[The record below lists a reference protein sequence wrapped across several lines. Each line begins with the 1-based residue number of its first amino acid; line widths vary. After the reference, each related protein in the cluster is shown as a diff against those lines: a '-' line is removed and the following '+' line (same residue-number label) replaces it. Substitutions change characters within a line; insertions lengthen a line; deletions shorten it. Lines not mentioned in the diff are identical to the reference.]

1 MVRLNAT
8 GVKSEDD
15 IKCLTMREPC
25 KHCGGSEGF
34 ITTRSGQDC
43 VHCACCDKWQY
54 NAPRTETGRKARTF
68 STVHDAIS
76 SKQRA
81 RIVLRASGRCE
92 MCGAKYS
99 DDTGLHVGHLISVE
113 NGVKQGLTDR
123 QINSDENLSAMC
135 AQCNLGLGSETV
147 PLWMAAAIIRAR
159 TPATQLKGDPK
170 R

>member
-1 MVRLNAT
+1 MVRIGAADLKA
-8 GVKSEDD
+8 EDD
-15 IKCLTMREPC
+15 IKCLTMRNPC
-25 KHCGGSEGF
+25 KYCGEIEGF
-34 ITTRSGQDC
+34 IVTRNGQDC
-43 VHCACCDKWQY
+43 VHCVRCEGHQY
-54 NAPRTETGRKARTF
+54 NAPRTETGRKVRTV

-76 SKQRA
+76 SKQRK
-81 RIVLRASGRCE
+81 RIILRASGRCE

-147 PLWMAAAIIRAR
+147 PLWMATAIIRAR
-159 TPATQLKGDPK
+159 TPATQQKGSPK